1 MDNPYL
7 EEYDQNNI
15 IELPKNIGYKYISPE
30 ECETL
35 RGGRL
40 KEVVL
45 KDIARKKL
53 MDINS
58 FKYKDTLRKFS
69 ENNINKAIEFLGMPL
84 TEG

>member
-7 EEYDQNNI
+7 EGYDQNNI
-15 IELPKNIGYKYISPE
+15 IELLKNLGYKYISPE
-30 ECETL
+30 ECEIL

-58 FKYKDTLRKFS
+58 F
-69 ENNINKAIEFLGMPL
+69 E
-84 TEG
+84 